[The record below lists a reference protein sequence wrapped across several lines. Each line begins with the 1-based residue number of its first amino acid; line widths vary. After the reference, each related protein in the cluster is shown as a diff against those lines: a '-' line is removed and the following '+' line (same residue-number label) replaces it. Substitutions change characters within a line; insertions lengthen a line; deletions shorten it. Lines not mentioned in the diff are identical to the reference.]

1 MIVRVLTRILLVLS
15 LVCQK
20 SVTVEHKEILMMQDT
35 MDAPQN
41 DMASD
46 AYLKQLKETFEQM
59 PNDIVLYLFTAKGHE
74 DAFTHANRQVIRA
87 FRELSS
93 KIILREYDLDH
104 ELAKKWNITSSPTLL
119 IAPEQY
125 SIRWLGAP
133 MGEEART
140 FLELLI
146 LVGLGKSQLSDQSV
160 NVIKKIDSPRNVKVF
175 VSPTCPYC
183 PQQAVNAVKAA
194 IELPQFVSLEII
206 DIQSEPELANQY
218 AAQSVPQA
226 FANDVLIGQGAQP
239 EEVFVLSLQKLE
251 PRTIFIPDSDAE
263 LVETDLLIVG
273 GGPAGLTAGIYA
285 VRSGLRAAVVEREAL
300 GGQIA
305 TTPIVENYPGFTSVG
320 GKALVDIMVSHALQ
334 YVQIFQGEAV
344 VDLQPDKPISV
355 LTTRRKFLTKSVLL
369 ATGATHRH
377 LNVRG
382 ESRLSGRGVSYCST
396 CDGPLFRGKKVVMV
410 GGGNSAV
417 TEALHLFHMGVDVT
431 LIHRRDKL
439 RAQEFLAKQL
449 ADSNIPVL
457 WDTAIE
463 EIRGEERV
471 EEILLVNKKTNQTD
485 TFKTD
490 GVFIAIGYSPALE
503 LAEKLGVEVSEDGYI
518 KHDGKHRTNVPGIYS
533 AGDVEG
539 GYKQIVTA
547 SGQGAGA
554 AMTIFEDLIN
564 PYWLN

>member
-1 MIVRVLTRILLVLS
+1 
-15 LVCQK
+15 
-20 SVTVEHKEILMMQDT
+20 MQDTT
-35 MDAPQN
+35 MDAPQS

-46 AYLKQLKETFEQM
+46 AYLRQLKATFEQL
-59 PNDIVLYLFTAKGHE
+59 PNDIDLYLFTAKGQE
-74 DAFTHANRQVIRA
+74 DAFTQANRQVIRA
-87 FRELSS
+87 FRELSAR
-93 KIILREYDLDH
+93 ITLREYDLDH
-104 ELAKKWNITSSPTLL
+104 ELAKKWNVTHSPTLI

-125 SIRWLGAP
+125 AIRWLGAP

-140 FLELLI
+140 FLEILI
-146 LVGLGKSQLSDQSV
+146 LVGLGKSQLSDQSMTV
-160 NVIKKIDSPRNVKVF
+160 VKKIDSPRNVKVF

-183 PQQAVNAVKAA
+183 PQEAVNAVKAA
-194 IELPQFVSLEII
+194 IEMPEHVSLEII

-251 PRTIFIPDSDAE
+251 TQTIFIPDSNAE
-263 LVETDLLIVG
+263 LVETDLLIIG

-320 GKALVDIMVSHALQ
+320 GKTLVDIMVSHALQ

-344 VDLQPDKPISV
+344 MDLKTDKPIAAV
-355 LTTRRKFLTKSVLL
+355 TNRRKFLTKSVLL
-369 ATGATHRH
+369 ATGATHKH

-382 ESRLSGRGVSYCST
+382 ESRLAGRGVSYCST
-396 CDGPLFRGKKVVMV
+396 CDGPLFKGKKVVMV

-417 TEALHLFHMGVDVT
+417 TEALHLSHMGVDVT

-439 RAQEFLAKQL
+439 RAQDVLAKQL
-449 ADSNIPVL
+449 ADNNIEVL
-457 WDTAIE
+457 WDTEIK

-471 EEILLVNKKTNQTD
+471 EELLLVNNKTQNT
-485 TFKTD
+485 TTLNTN

-503 LAEKLGVEVSEDGYI
+503 LAEMLGVEVSEDGYI
-518 KHDGKHRTNVPGIYS
+518 KHDGKHRTNVPGVYS

-547 SGQGAGA
+547 SGQGAEA

>member
-1 MIVRVLTRILLVLS
+1 
-15 LVCQK
+15 
-20 SVTVEHKEILMMQDT
+20 MQDTT

-46 AYLKQLKETFEQM
+46 AYLLQLKTTFEQL
-59 PNDIVLYLFTAKGHE
+59 PNDIDLYLFTAKGHE
-74 DAFTHANRQVIRA
+74 DAFTNANRQVIRA
-87 FRELSS
+87 FRELSA
-93 KIILREYDLDH
+93 KITLREYDLDH
-104 ELAKKWNITSSPTLL
+104 ELARKWNVTSSPTLV

-140 FLELLI
+140 FLEILI
-146 LVGLGKSQLSDQSV
+146 LVGLGKSQLSDQSM

-183 PQQAVNAVKAA
+183 PQEAVNAVKAA
-194 IELPQFVSLEII
+194 IEMPEHVSLEII

-239 EEVFVLSLQKLE
+239 EEVFLLSLQKLE
-251 PRTIFIPDSDAE
+251 PQTIFIPDSDAE
-263 LVETDLLIVG
+263 LVETDLLIIG

-285 VRSGLRAAVVEREAL
+285 VRSGLRAAIVEREAL

-320 GKALVDIMVSHALQ
+320 GKTLVDIMVSHALQ

-344 VDLQPDKPISV
+344 MDLKTDKPISAV
-355 LTTRRKFLTKSVLL
+355 TNRRKFLTKTVLL

-382 ESRLSGRGVSYCST
+382 ELRLAGRGVSYCST
-396 CDGPLFRGKKVVMV
+396 CDGPLFKGKKVVMV

-439 RAQEFLAKQL
+439 RAQDVLAKQL
-449 ADSNIPVL
+449 ADNNIQVL
-457 WDTAIE
+457 WDTEIK

-471 EEILLVNKKTNQTD
+471 EELLLVNKKTNKTTTFD
-485 TFKTD
+485 TN
-490 GVFIAIGYSPALE
+490 GVFIAIGYLPALE
-503 LAEKLGVEVSEDGYI
+503 LAEMLGVEVSEDGYI
-518 KHDGKHRTNVPGIYS
+518 KHDGKHRTNVPGVYS

-547 SGQGAGA
+547 SGQGAEA

-564 PYWLN
+564 PYWLK

>member
-1 MIVRVLTRILLVLS
+1 
-15 LVCQK
+15 
-20 SVTVEHKEILMMQDT
+20 MQDT
-35 MDAPQN
+35 TMDTPQS

-46 AYLKQLKETFEQM
+46 AYLRQLKATFEQL
-59 PNDIVLYLFTAKGHE
+59 PNDIDLYLFTAKGQE
-74 DAFTHANRQVIRA
+74 DAFTQANRQVIRA
-87 FRELSS
+87 FRELSAR
-93 KIILREYDLDH
+93 ITLREYDLDH
-104 ELAKKWNITSSPTLL
+104 ELAKKWNVTHSPTLI

-125 SIRWLGAP
+125 AIRWLGAP

-140 FLELLI
+140 FLEILI
-146 LVGLGKSQLSDQSV
+146 LVGLGKSQLSDQSM
-160 NVIKKIDSPRNVKVF
+160 NVVKKIDSPRNVKVF

-183 PQQAVNAVKAA
+183 PQEAVNAVKAA
-194 IELPQFVSLEII
+194 IEMPEHVSLEII

-251 PRTIFIPDSDAE
+251 TQTIFIPDSNAE
-263 LVETDLLIVG
+263 LVETDLLIIG

-320 GKALVDIMVSHALQ
+320 GKTLVDIMVSHALQ

-344 VDLQPDKPISV
+344 MDLKTDKPIAAV
-355 LTTRRKFLTKSVLL
+355 TNRRKFLTKSVLL
-369 ATGATHRH
+369 ATGATHKH

-382 ESRLSGRGVSYCST
+382 ESRLAGRGVSYCST
-396 CDGPLFRGKKVVMV
+396 CDGPLFKGKKVVMV

-417 TEALHLFHMGVDVT
+417 TEALHLSHMGVDVT

-439 RAQEFLAKQL
+439 RAQDVLAKQL
-449 ADSNIPVL
+449 ADNNIEVL
-457 WDTAIE
+457 WDTEIK

-471 EEILLVNKKTNQTD
+471 EELLLVNNKTQNTT
-485 TFKTD
+485 TFNTN

-503 LAEKLGVEVSEDGYI
+503 LAEMLGVEISEDGYI
-518 KHDGKHRTNVPGIYS
+518 KHDGKHRTNVPGVYS

-547 SGQGAGA
+547 SGQGAEA

>member
-1 MIVRVLTRILLVLS
+1 
-15 LVCQK
+15 
-20 SVTVEHKEILMMQDT
+20 MQDNT
-35 MDAPQN
+35 MDVPQSE
-41 DMASD
+41 MASD
-46 AYLKQLKETFEQM
+46 AYLRQLKATFEQL
-59 PNDIVLYLFTAKGHE
+59 PNEIILYLFTAKGH
-74 DAFTHANRQVIRA
+74 DDTFTQANRQVIRA
-87 FRELSS
+87 FRELGA
-93 KIILREYDLDH
+93 KITLREYDLDH
-104 ELAKKWNITSSPTLL
+104 ELARKWNVNSSPTLL

-140 FLELLI
+140 FLETLI

-160 NVIKKIDSPRNVKVF
+160 SVIKKIDSPRNVKVF

-183 PQQAVNAVKAA
+183 PQEAVNAVKAA
-194 IELPQFVSLEII
+194 IEMPEYVSLEII
-206 DIQSEPELANQY
+206 DIQCEPEIANQY
-218 AAQSVPQA
+218 GAQSVPQA

-251 PRTIFIPDSDAE
+251 PQTIFIPDSDAE
-263 LVETDLLIVG
+263 LVETDLLIIG

-305 TTPIVENYPGFTSVG
+305 TTPVVENYPGFTSVG
-320 GKALVDIMVSHALQ
+320 GKTLVDIMVSHALQ

-344 VDLQPDKPISV
+344 VELKPDKPISAV
-355 LTTRRKFLTKSVLL
+355 TTRRKFLTKSVLL
-369 ATGATHRH
+369 ATGATHQH
-377 LNVRG
+377 LNVPG
-382 ESRLSGRGVSYCST
+382 ESRLAGRGVSYCST
-396 CDGPLFRGKKVVMV
+396 CDGPLFKGKKVVMV

-417 TEALHLFHMGVDVT
+417 TEALHLYHMGVDVT

-439 RAQEFLAKQL
+439 RAQDFLAKQL
-449 ADSNIPVL
+449 TDSNIPVL
-457 WDTAIE
+457 WDTEIK

-471 EEILLVNKKTNQTD
+471 EEIFIVNNKTAETD
-485 TFKTD
+485 TFKTA
-490 GVFIAIGYSPALE
+490 GVFIAIGYLPALE
-503 LAEKLGVEVSEDGYI
+503 LAQKLGVEISPDGYI
-518 KHDGKHRTNVPGIYS
+518 KHDGKHRTNVPGVYS

-547 SGQGAGA
+547 SGQGAEA

-564 PYWLN
+564 PYWLK

>member
-1 MIVRVLTRILLVLS
+1 
-15 LVCQK
+15 
-20 SVTVEHKEILMMQDT
+20 MQDT
-35 MDAPQN
+35 INTETAPQSE
-41 DMASD
+41 MASQ
-46 AYLKQLKETFEQM
+46 AYLNQLKATFEQL
-59 PNDIVLYLFTAKGHE
+59 PNDIMLYLFTAKGHE

-87 FRELSS
+87 FRELSAR
-93 KIILREYDLDH
+93 ITLREFDLDH
-104 ELAKKWNITSSPTLL
+104 ELAGKYNITSSPTLL
-119 IAPEQY
+119 IAPDNY

-140 FLELLI
+140 LLETLI
-146 LVGLGKSQLSDQSV
+146 LVGLGQSHLSDQSL
-160 NVIKKIDSPRNVKVF
+160 NVIKKIDSARNIKVF

-194 IELPQFVSLEII
+194 VELPEYVSLEII
-206 DIQSEPELANQY
+206 DIQSEPELATQY

-239 EEVFVLSLQKLE
+239 EEVFILSLQKLE
-251 PRTIFIPDSDAE
+251 PQTIFIPDSDAE
-263 LVETDLLIVG
+263 VVETDLVIIG

-285 VRSGLRAAVVEREAL
+285 VRSGLRTAIVEREAL
-300 GGQIA
+300 GGQVA

-320 GKALVDIMVSHALQ
+320 GKTLVDIMVSHALQ

-344 VDLQPDKPISV
+344 VDVQTGNPITV
-355 LTTRRKFLTKSVLL
+355 LTNRRKFLSKSVLL

-377 LNVRG
+377 LGVPG

-396 CDGPLFRGKKVVMV
+396 CDGPLFKGKKVVMV

-417 TEALHLFHMGVDVT
+417 TEALHLFHMGVAVE

-439 RAQEFLAKQL
+439 RAQDFLAKQL
-449 ADSNIPVL
+449 ADNNIPVH
-457 WDTAIE
+457 WDTEIK

-471 EEILLVNKKTNQTD
+471 EEVLVINNKTGQTSTLNTN
-485 TFKTD
+485 
-490 GVFIAIGYSPALE
+490 GVFIAIGYTPAVE
-503 LAEKLGVEVSEDGYI
+503 LAEMIGLQINEDGYI
-518 KHDGKHRTNVPGIYS
+518 QHDGKHRTNVPGIYS
-533 AGDVEG
+533 GGDVEG

-547 SGQGAGA
+547 SGQGAEA

>member
-1 MIVRVLTRILLVLS
+1 
-15 LVCQK
+15 
-20 SVTVEHKEILMMQDT
+20 MQDNT
-35 MDAPQN
+35 MDAPQS

-46 AYLKQLKETFEQM
+46 AYLRQLKATFAQL
-59 PNDIVLYLFTAKGHE
+59 PNDIILYLFTAKGHE
-74 DAFTHANRQVIRA
+74 DAFTQANRQVIRA
-87 FRELSS
+87 FRELGA
-93 KIILREYDLDH
+93 KITLREYDLDH
-104 ELAKKWNITSSPTLL
+104 ELARKWNVNSSPTLL

-140 FLELLI
+140 FLETLI
-146 LVGLGKSQLSDQSV
+146 LVGLGKSRLSDQSV

-183 PQQAVNAVKAA
+183 PQEAVNAVKAA
-194 IELPQFVSLEII
+194 IAMPEYVSLEII
-206 DIQSEPELANQY
+206 DIQCEPEIANQY
-218 AAQSVPQA
+218 GAQSVPQA

-239 EEVFVLSLQKLE
+239 EEVFVMSLLKLE
-251 PRTIFIPDSDAE
+251 PQTIFIPDSDAE
-263 LVETDLLIVG
+263 LVETDLLIIG

-305 TTPIVENYPGFTSVG
+305 TTPVVENYPGFTSVG
-320 GKALVDIMVSHALQ
+320 GKTLVDIMVSHALQ

-344 VDLQPDKPISV
+344 VELKPDKPISAV
-355 LTTRRKFLTKSVLL
+355 TTRRKFLTKSVLL
-369 ATGATHRH
+369 ATGATHQH
-377 LNVRG
+377 LNVPG
-382 ESRLSGRGVSYCST
+382 ESRLAGRGVSYCST
-396 CDGPLFRGKKVVMV
+396 CDGPLFKGKKVVMV

-417 TEALHLFHMGVDVT
+417 TEALHLYHMGVDVT

-439 RAQEFLAKQL
+439 RAQDFLAKQL
-449 ADSNIPVL
+449 TDSNIPVL
-457 WDTAIE
+457 WDTEIK

-471 EEILLVNKKTNQTD
+471 EEIFILNNKTKATD
-485 TFKTD
+485 TFKTA
-490 GVFIAIGYSPALE
+490 GVFIAVGYLPALE
-503 LAEKLGVEVSEDGYI
+503 LAQKLGVEISTDGYI
-518 KHDGKHRTNVPGIYS
+518 KHDGKHRTNVPGVYS

-547 SGQGAGA
+547 SGQGAEA

-564 PYWLN
+564 PYWLK